1 MKKTLI
7 ITVIVTLLF
16 CIGILAIPK
25 HNFPT
30 DEEWNSYHEQLKNS
44 PPSEKTLRGFNYC
57 SPVQ

>member
-25 HNFPT
+25 HEMPT
-30 DEEWNSYHEQLKNS
+30 DEEWETYLEELN
-44 PPSEKTLRGFNYC
+44 SEKSVLSSSLCF
-57 SPVQ
+57 PAQ